1 MLAVLLLLAG
11 TVGTADT
18 PGREAAPS
26 NEAEAQASQ
35 PKTAAPRLRLGS
47 FGYPALRPEPVPA
60 APRMTPRFD
69 TRIDVEALIRPEP
82 NETMK
87 LFWRRWNL
95 DTSIYGRGI
104 NIQDTKGGAFN
115 ILPLFD
121 WGWKKLR
128 AGKDMGPP
136 LDLDEADAAPPP

>member
-1 MLAVLLLLAG
+1 MLAVILLLAG
-11 TVGTADT
+11 TLGAGASET
-18 PGREAAPS
+18 PDRGAVASTEAPA
-26 NEAEAQASQ
+26 AE
-35 PKTAAPRLRLGS
+35 PKAAPRLRLGL
-47 FGYPALRPEPVPA
+47 FGYPALRPEPAPA
-60 APRMTPRFD
+60 AAPATPRFG
-69 TRIDVEALIRPEP
+69 TRIEVESFIRPEP

-104 NIQDTKGGAFN
+104 NMQDTKGGAFN

-121 WGWKKLR
+121 WGWKKMR

-136 LDLDEADAAPPP
+136 LDLEEADAAPSP

>member
-11 TVGTADT
+11 TVGTAET
-18 PGREAAPS
+18 PGREAVAPT
-26 NEAEAQASQ
+26 QA
-35 PKTAAPRLRLGS
+35 PAPEPRAAPRLRLGM
-47 FGYPALRPEPVPA
+47 FGYRALRPEPAPTA
-60 APRMTPRFD
+60 APGAPRFD
-69 TRIDVEALIRPEP
+69 TRIDVQGFIRPEP

-104 NIQDTKGGAFN
+104 DIQETRGGAFN

-121 WGWKKLR
+121 WGWKKMR
-128 AGKDMGPP
+128 ADKDKSPP
-136 LDLDEADAAPPP
+136 LDLEEADAAPSP

>member
-11 TVGTADT
+11 TVGTAET
-18 PGREAAPS
+18 PGREAAAPT
-26 NEAEAQASQ
+26 EAQARE
-35 PKTAAPRLRLGS
+35 PKAAPRLRLGL
-47 FGYPALRPEPVPA
+47 FGYPALRPEPAPGA
-60 APRMTPRFD
+60 APGPPRFD
-69 TRIDVEALIRPEP
+69 TRIEVEGFVRPEP

-95 DTSIYGRGI
+95 DTSIYGRGK
-104 NIQDTKGGAFN
+104 NIQDTKGGGFN

-136 LDLDEADAAPPP
+136 LDLEEAEAAPSP